1 VNIGRRLESYYSY
14 IALTRD
20 KMLINKAMLKYGCL
34 NFRFEILEY
43 CEPYEAIKRE
53 QHYLDLFK
61 PEYNV
66 LPKAGSS
73 LGQCA
78 SIKNPT

>member
-1 VNIGRRLESYYSY
+1 
-14 IALTRD
+14 
-20 KMLINKAMLKYGCL
+20 MLINKAMLKYGCL

-66 LPKAGSS
+66 LPKAGSN
-73 LGQCA
+73 
-78 SIKNPT
+78 K